1 LRSQTAQWLTKARE
15 DFQAAQVLLAAGLTD
30 TACFHAQQAAEK
42 CLKALLEENQ
52 EHIPKTHDLNTLIDR
67 FASRLVPSA
76 AVVSAASMLTS
87 FAVEIRYPGTDA
99 DIVDARDALNSA
111 TEIMDWTIAIL
122 DQMP

>member
-1 LRSQTAQWLTKARE
+1 MRSQTAQWLTKARE
-15 DFQAAQVLLAAGLTD
+15 DFQAAQVLL
-30 TACFHAQQAAEK
+30 
-42 CLKALLEENQ
+42 EENQ
-52 EHIPKTHDLNTLIDR
+52 EHIPKTHDLDTLIDR

-111 TEIMDWTIAIL
+111 TEIMDWTMVIL
-122 DQMP
+122 DQSP

>member
-1 LRSQTAQWLTKARE
+1 MRSQTAQWLTKARE

-52 EHIPKTHDLNTLIDR
+52 EHIPKTHDLDTLIDR

>member
-1 LRSQTAQWLTKARE
+1 MRSQTAQWLTKARE